1 MGGDLIAYLDTQVVI
16 WLTQGSLKRIS
27 HEAQSLIRGSDLLV
41 SPMVIL
47 EVELLYEKSRIKLTW
62 RDILTKLEPEIGLTV
77 CDLRFDRIANSAVAE
92 HWTHDPFDRL
102 IVANAKANGLAYLIS
117 ADEDIR
123 RNYQRAVW

>member
-1 MGGDLIAYLDTQVVI
+1 
-16 WLTQGSLKRIS
+16 
-27 HEAQSLIRGSDLLV
+27 
-41 SPMVIL
+41 MVIL

>member
-1 MGGDLIAYLDTQVVI
+1 MIAYLDTQVVI